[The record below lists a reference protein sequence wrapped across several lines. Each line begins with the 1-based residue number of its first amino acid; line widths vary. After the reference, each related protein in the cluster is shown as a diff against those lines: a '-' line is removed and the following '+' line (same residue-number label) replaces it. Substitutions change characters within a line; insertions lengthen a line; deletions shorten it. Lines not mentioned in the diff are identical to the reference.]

1 MKLYKLLQVQSFFIL
16 FFGIGLSTAQVP
28 SGYYSTAEGLTGES
42 LKSALNDIIDDHVKF
57 SYTSSNTD
65 VWDIL
70 KETDRDTIDPTK
82 VILIYTGWTVDA
94 EQEYNAGSGWTREH
108 VWAKSRGNFGT
119 SQGAGTD
126 VHALRPCDVSVNSAR
141 NNRWFG
147 IGEYEYIDG
156 DGPTGCYTSTSS
168 WVWEPRD
175 EVKGDIAR
183 MMFYMDTRYEG
194 ENGELDLQLI
204 DSIPSDNN
212 TNEPIHGLF
221 SVLRQWHID
230 DPVDDWE
237 RNRND
242 VIYSYQGNRN
252 PFIDHP
258 EFVGKIWGHVL
269 DEYEIGFKDEIVS
282 TSSLSKE
289 QIANSKEL
297 VMVVDALGREVEI
310 ERGVLQF
317 YIYSDGSVEKR
328 VLR

>member
-1 MKLYKLLQVQSFFIL
+1 MKLYKLLQIQSFFIL

-70 KETDRDTIDPTK
+70 KETDKDTIDPTK

-221 SVLRQWHID
+221 SILRQWHIE

-258 EFVGKIWGHVL
+258 EFVEEIWG
-269 DEYEIGFKDEIVS
+269 EYVGVEKFTKNEF
-282 TSSLSKE
+282 
-289 QIANSKEL
+289 KEL
-297 VMVVDALGREVEI
+297 IMVVDALGREVEI
-310 ERGVLQF
+310 KPGVLQF

>member
-1 MKLYKLLQVQSFFIL
+1 MKLYKLLQIQSFFIL

-94 EQEYNAGSGWTREH
+94 AQEYNSGSGWTREH

-126 VHALRPCDVSVNSAR
+126 VHALRPCDVTVNSAR

-156 DGPTGCYTSTSS
+156 DGPTGSYTSTSS
-168 WVWEPRD
+168 
-175 EVKGDIAR
+175 
-183 MMFYMDTRYEG
+183 
-194 ENGELDLQLI
+194 
-204 DSIPSDNN
+204 
-212 TNEPIHGLF
+212 
-221 SVLRQWHID
+221 
-230 DPVDDWE
+230 
-237 RNRND
+237 
-242 VIYSYQGNRN
+242 
-252 PFIDHP
+252 
-258 EFVGKIWGHVL
+258 
-269 DEYEIGFKDEIVS
+269 
-282 TSSLSKE
+282 
-289 QIANSKEL
+289 
-297 VMVVDALGREVEI
+297 
-310 ERGVLQF
+310 
-317 YIYSDGSVEKR
+317 
-328 VLR
+328 